1 MKQSPAIELIK
12 VNKVFNKIPAVLD
25 LNLSVN
31 PGEIYALIGPNGA
44 GKTTTIKMITTLVEP
59 TSGEILILGKNI
71 LENTDIK
78 GELGYIPDEPFV
90 YPYLTGQEFLE
101 FVGDVH
107 GLSREE
113 SRHRSEILLKKYHLE
128 DVINGFFSDYSRGNK
143 QKVTIIAALMH
154 NPKVLI
160 VDEPIVGLDVE
171 SQRITKKI
179 FREFADNGGAI
190 LLCTHT
196 LSVAQDI
203 ADKVGILSRGKLK
216 AEGNIKDLRH
226 LVKNKD
232 ADLET
237 IYLDILE

>member
-1 MKQSPAIELIK
+1 MKQSAAIKLINVQK
-12 VNKVFNKIPAVLD
+12 KFNNVPVVSD
-25 LNLSVN
+25 LTLSVDS
-31 PGEIYALIGPNGA
+31 GEIYALIGPNGA
-44 GKTTTIKMITTLVEP
+44 GKTTTIKMITTLLEP
-59 TSGEILILGKNI
+59 SDGEILILGKNVATNP
-71 LENTDIK
+71 EIK

-90 YPYLTGQEFLE
+90 YPYLTGREFLE

-113 SRHRSEILLKKYHLE
+113 SKKRISTLLDRYHLD
-128 DVINGFFSDYSRGNK
+128 DVVDGFFSDYSRGNK
-143 QKVTIIAALMH
+143 QKVTIIGALIH
-154 NPKVLI
+154 QPKVLI

-179 FREFADNGGAI
+179 FREFAEAGGAI

-196 LSVAQDI
+196 MTVAEDI
-203 ADKVGILSRGKLK
+203 ADRVGILNKGKLIV
-216 AEGNIKDLRH
+216 EGHMKDLRH
-226 LVKNKD
+226 LIKNKD

>member
-1 MKQSPAIELIK
+1 MKQLPAIELIK
-12 VNKVFNKIPAVLD
+12 VRKKFNDITVVSD
-25 LNLSVN
+25 LNLSVKA
-31 PGEIYALIGPNGA
+31 GEIYALIGPNGA
-44 GKTTTIKMITTLVEP
+44 GKTTTIKMVTTLIEP
-59 TSGEILILGKNI
+59 SSGEVLILGKNI
-71 LENTDIK
+71 ANHPEIK

-90 YPYLTGQEFLE
+90 YPYLTGKEFLE

-113 SRHRSEILLKKYHLE
+113 SQKRIDSLLNKYHLTE
-128 DVINGFFSDYSRGNK
+128 VINGFFSDYSRGNK

-154 NPKVLI
+154 QPKVLV

-179 FREFADNGGAI
+179 FREFADNGGAV

-196 LSVAQDI
+196 LTVAQDI
-203 ADKVGILSRGKLK
+203 ADRIGILNQGKLVI
-216 AEGNIKDLRH
+216 EGKIKDLQH
-226 LVKNKD
+226 LIKKKN

>member
-1 MKQSPAIELIK
+1 MKQSSAIELIA
-12 VNKVFNKIPAVLD
+12 VNKVFNKVSAVSD
-25 LNLSVN
+25 LILSVN

-44 GKTTTIKMITTLVEP
+44 GKTTTIKMITTLIEP
-59 TSGEILILGKNI
+59 TKGEILILGKNVTTNP
-71 LENTDIK
+71 EVK

-90 YPYLTGQEFLE
+90 YPYLTGREFLE

-107 GLSREE
+107 GLSRAECDK
-113 SRHRSEILLKKYHLE
+113 RIDVLLKRYRLN

-171 SQRITKKI
+171 SQQITKKI
-179 FREFADNGGAI
+179 FREFADNGGAV

-196 LSVAQDI
+196 MTVAEAI
-203 ADKVGILSRGKLK
+203 ADKVGILDKGKLK
-216 AEGNIKDLRH
+216 VEGNIKDLRH
-226 LVKNKD
+226 LVKNKN

>member
-12 VNKVFNKIPAVLD
+12 VNKIFNKIPAVLD
-25 LNLSVN
+25 LSLSVN

-59 TSGEILILGKNI
+59 TSGEIKILGKNI
-71 LENTDIK
+71 LKNTDIK

-113 SRHRSEILLKKYHLE
+113 SHRRTEILLKKYHLE

-143 QKVTIIAALMH
+143 QKVTIVAALMH

-179 FREFADNGGAI
+179 FREFADDGGAI

-203 ADKVGILSRGKLK
+203 ANRVGILSKGKLK

>member
-25 LNLSVN
+25 LSLSIN

-59 TSGEILILGKNI
+59 TSGEIQILGKKI
-71 LENTDIK
+71 LDNTDIK

-107 GLSREE
+107 GLTREE
-113 SRHRSEILLKKYHLE
+113 SRQRSEILLKKYHLE

-179 FREFADNGGAI
+179 FREFADKGGAI

-203 ADKVGILSRGKLK
+203 ADKVGILSKGKLK

>member
-12 VNKVFNKIPAVLD
+12 VNKNFNNVPAVLD
-25 LNLSVN
+25 LSLSVN

-107 GLSREE
+107 GLLREE
-113 SRHRSEILLKKYHLE
+113 SHHRSEILLKKYHLE
-128 DVINGFFSDYSRGNK
+128 DVVNGFFSDYSRGNK

-154 NPKVLI
+154 HPKVLI

-179 FREFADNGGAI
+179 FREFADSGGAI

-196 LSVAQDI
+196 LTVAQDI
-203 ADKVGILSRGKLK
+203 ADRVGILSKGKLK

>member
-12 VNKVFNKIPAVLD
+12 VNKVFNKIPAVSD
-25 LNLSVN
+25 LSLSVN

-59 TSGEILILGKNI
+59 SSGEISILGKNI
-71 LENTDIK
+71 LKITKIK
-78 GELGYIPDEPFV
+78 GEMGYIPDEPFV
-90 YPYLTGQEFLE
+90 YPYLTGREFLE

-107 GLSREE
+107 SLPRDE
-113 SRHRSEILLKKYHLE
+113 SRRRIDILLKKYHLS

-154 NPKVLI
+154 EPKVLI

-179 FREFADNGGAI
+179 FREFADNGGAM

-196 LSVAQDI
+196 LTVAQDI
-203 ADKVGILSRGKLK
+203 ADRVGILSNGKLK
-216 AEGNIKDLRH
+216 VEGNIKDLRN
-226 LVKNKD
+226 LVKNKN

-237 IYLDILE
+237 IYLDILD